1 MFTLAAFINI
11 FLEVLATAVREEKDI
26 KRIQL
31 GEEEVK
37 LSLFTCNMI
46 LYIEYPKDA
55 TRNIFY

>member
-26 KRIQL
+26 KGIQL
-31 GEEEVK
+31 GEEVK
-37 LSLFTCNMI
+37 LSPFTCNMI

-55 TRNIFY
+55 IRNIFY